1 MICYLDIRHYL
12 KAEPQTG
19 VTYMIMK
26 ICQLYIFQKKYNIIP
41 DSIIDNSDDEMGV

>member
-12 KAEPQTG
+12 KAEPQT
-19 VTYMIMK
+19 YMIMK
-26 ICQLYIFQKKYNIIP
+26 IWQLYIFQKKYNIIP